1 MTGRKFRDE
10 GLKIET
16 KLQLERIG
24 HIISKSLQRRII
36 TPLRVGQ
43 SSLVSYMGNRSP
55 KWSFKIKKRFHASQG
70 LHFIGQK
77 K

>member
-1 MTGRKFRDE
+1 MTGRKFRGE
-10 GLKIET
+10 GLKTET

-36 TPLRVGQ
+36 MLLRVGQ

-55 KWSFKIKKRFHASQG
+55 KVE
-70 LHFIGQK
+70 L
-77 K
+77 